1 MFCPKCGSKVE
12 DGQRY
17 CAKCGNPLLLRAEHE
32 FATLPKSTK
41 PRGLFIAIG
50 VLSAVLLVGFA
61 ALGLLYHFDF
71 SKISSHSNG
80 EYLSSYNAVNGSFV
94 ARDANETYYWTDTGL
109 VMHLDAEGKREA
121 VLKDSTSSSF
131 YFYNSTLYYLS
142 NKDHT
147 IYAADSHGENAHAIC
162 AGSIGWF
169 TITSDYIYY
178 INGYY
183 DYDEETWERHETGD
197 FGLYRVD
204 FEGNNRSRL
213 TYCNTQNVSFD
224 GDSIIYC
231 DNDTG
236 SINALNLADGSTRTL
251 YSYGEDYIESPIAYE
266 GKVYYGRPDFE
277 NDSISGIY
285 AIDLE
290 TGSSEKIITT
300 YPSYYT
306 FWNGKIIYTA
316 DSNSSSARTV
326 ELDMQTGESEDLLED
341 AISDPLVF
349 GDELYYTDYV
359 DGRDVICRLD
369 LSNYESEVLEGA
381 VYKDITI
388 SGDNLYFID
397 VRNGNIYRSNID
409 GKEIERIVDAECDD
423 LYLYNGSIFY
433 EGYANGYTSRT
444 LPEDFDVFPYGFIK
458 LDASGGNAKL
468 VSDSVR
474 GGALFDGEYVYY
486 SSVWDDHIYRD
497 SINEVYRG
505 EDTAPFLWASD
516 GESYEL
522 PLVFYDGWLY
532 VLNNGESAGGNEVMR
547 IELSSGRKES
557 LVSGYVNDMTVYN
570 DKMYYLSWE
579 GGVTSGI
586 RRMNPD
592 GSSDML
598 VLDTPVSS
606 FVIDNDVLYYTD
618 AVYHYLYKV
627 NLDGTNKTL
636 LKDVDCGEFCI
647 SGGRLY
653 YTDLYDHGSIYSD
666 NLDGSDAKCLIGPQF
681 SFNDQSTYITE
692 GIDDYSESHQETR
705 VATYDASDVLA
716 FDDAEFER
724 FLCTMF
730 GKDRGTI
737 TGSDLLSIRFIGYYE
752 GEPTEISNLENL
764 GVNSGL
770 YENCVFFSTMEMNDN
785 VDATS
790 IMFDDSAGGDTL
802 TYRTGCSVMTV
813 ISNEWMAA
821 HVMPNLYYFRNL
833 QQVVFGYCWVSDDL
847 CLPDGA
853 DQASINTHSRYLH
866 QQYDFNDYTS

>member
-1 MFCPKCGSKVE
+1 MFCPKCGSKVGV
-12 DGQRY
+12 GQKY
-17 CAKCGNPLLLRAEHE
+17 CAKCGNPLLPREEHE
-32 FATLPKSTK
+32 FSTTPKSTK

-50 VLSAVLLVGFA
+50 VLSTVLLVCVA
-61 ALGLLYHFDF
+61 ALVLLHHFDF
-71 SKISSHSNG
+71 SKISPHSNDK
-80 EYLSSYNAVNGSFV
+80 YLSSYNAVNGSFV
-94 ARDANETYYWTDTGL
+94 ARGADDTYYWTDTGL
-109 VMHLDAEGKREA
+109 VMHLDAEGNREV
-121 VLKDSTSSSF
+121 VLKDSTSNSF

-147 IYAADSHGENAHAIC
+147 IYAADPHGENAYAIC
-162 AGSIGWF
+162 TGSIGWF
-169 TITSDYIYY
+169 AITSDYIYY

-204 FEGNNRSRL
+204 FEGNNRRRL
-213 TYCNTQNVSFD
+213 TYCKTQGVSFD
-224 GDSIIYC
+224 GDSVIYC
-231 DNDTG
+231 DNDAG
-236 SINALNLADGSTRTL
+236 SINSINLADGSSRTL
-251 YSYGEDYIESPIAYE
+251 YSYGEGYIDSPIVYE
-266 GKVYYGRPDFE
+266 GRVYYGRPDFE

-290 TGSSEKIITT
+290 TGTSEKIIAT
-300 YPSYYT
+300 YPRYYT

-316 DSNSSSARTV
+316 NSNSSRARTV
-326 ELDMQTGESEDLLED
+326 ELDLQTGESKDLLED
-341 AISDPLVF
+341 AFSSPLVF
-349 GDELYYTDYV
+349 GDELYYIDYI
-359 DGRDVICRLD
+359 DDRDVVYRMD
-369 LSNYESEVLEGA
+369 LISYMSEALEGA

-388 SGDNLYFID
+388 CEDDLYFID
-397 VRNGNIYRSNID
+397 IRNDNIYRSNID
-409 GKEIERIVDAECDD
+409 GEEIERLVEAECND
-423 LYLYNGSIFY
+423 LYLYNGQIFY
-433 EGYANGYTSRT
+433 EGYANGYTSQT
-444 LPEDFDVFPYGFIK
+444 LPESYDIFPYGIIK
-458 LDASGGNAKL
+458 LDVNGGNAKL
-468 VSDSVR
+468 VSDSVS

-486 SSVWDDHIYRD
+486 SSIFEGHIYRD
-497 SINEVYRG
+497 PINEVYRG
-505 EDTAPFLWASD
+505 GDVSPFLCASD
-516 GESYEL
+516 GESYQL
-522 PLVFYDGWLY
+522 PLVFYGGWLY
-532 VLNNGESAGGNEVMR
+532 VRNYDQSTGDNEVMR
-547 IELSSGRKES
+547 IELSSGRKER
-557 LVSGYVNDMTVYN
+557 LISGFINGITVYN
-570 DKMYYLSWE
+570 DKMYYLSGD
-579 GGVTSGI
+579 GGVASDI

-606 FVIDNDVLYYTD
+606 FAIDKDELYYTD

-636 LKDVDCGEFCI
+636 LEDVNCGEFCI
-647 SGGRLY
+647 SGERLY
-653 YTDLYDHGSIYSD
+653 YTDLYDHGSIYSV
-666 NLDGSDAKCLIGPQF
+666 NLDGSDTKCLIGPHF

-692 GIDDYSESHQETR
+692 GIDDYSEPHQETR
-705 VATYDASDVLA
+705 IATFDASDVLT

-730 GKDRGTI
+730 DKDRGTI

-752 GEPTEISNLENL
+752 GEPTETSNLENL

-770 YENCVFFSTMEMNDN
+770 YENCVFFSTLEMNDN
-785 VDATS
+785 VDATC

-802 TYRTGCSVMTV
+802 TYRTSCGVMTV

-866 QQYDFNDYTS
+866 Q